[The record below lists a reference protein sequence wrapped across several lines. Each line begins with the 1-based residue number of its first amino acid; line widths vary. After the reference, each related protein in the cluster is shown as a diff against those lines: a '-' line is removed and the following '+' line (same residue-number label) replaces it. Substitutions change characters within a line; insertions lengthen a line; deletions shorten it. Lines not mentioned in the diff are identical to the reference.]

1 MLATEF
7 FWSPLVATRLAAAA
21 PRLRRRVAA
30 PARVPSQPPA
40 VPGASCGECGERREL
55 RPEEEVR
62 RSVTL
67 NIAFIFKALQGS
79 YIRFPV
85 P

>member
-7 FWSPLVATRLAAAA
+7 FWSPLVATRLAAPA

-30 PARVPSQPPA
+30 PARVPRPPA
-40 VPGASCGECGERREL
+40 VAAPACGECGERRL